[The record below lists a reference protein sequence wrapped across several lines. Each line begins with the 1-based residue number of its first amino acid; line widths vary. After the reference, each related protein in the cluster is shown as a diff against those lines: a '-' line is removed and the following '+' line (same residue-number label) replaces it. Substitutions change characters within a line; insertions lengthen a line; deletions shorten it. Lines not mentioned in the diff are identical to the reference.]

1 MLYNVR
7 KTKAKEVI
15 AITIEHLWETFL
27 HLDRFLNEIIAL
39 SPIWA
44 YLAIFIVIYSETA
57 FVITSFLPSDVV
69 LFTASSLMMVQKS
82 FNPFILIPLFFTAA
96 ILGDSTNF
104 SIGRLLRKHVQ
115 KTGKIFFIK
124 KENLD
129 KTNLIFAKSGGTS
142 VIIARFVPLLRS
154 LVPFVT
160 GVSKKDYSWFLLRNL
175 LGVGIWTVVYCGL
188 GIFFGNFKFVK
199 SHFGLVTIGIC
210 CLTLLT
216 ALISFTIKKLILE
229 RHGSNEK
236 STSK

>member
-1 MLYNVR
+1 MIKISV
-7 KTKAKEVI
+7 E
-15 AITIEHLWETFL
+15 TIWETFL

-44 YLAIFIVIYSETA
+44 YIAIFCVIYCETA
-57 FVITSFLPSDVV
+57 FIITSFLPSDVV
-69 LFTASSLMMVQKS
+69 LFTATSLMMVQKS
-82 FNPFILIPLFFTAA
+82 FNPLILIPIFFTAA

-129 KTNLIFAKSGGTS
+129 KTNIIFAKSGGTS
-142 VIIARFVPLLRS
+142 VIIARFVPLLRG

-160 GVSKKDYSWFLLRNL
+160 GVSQKDYRWFLSRNL
-175 LGVGIWTVVYCGL
+175 LGVGIWTVLYSGL

-199 SHFGLVTIGIC
+199 NHFGLVTIGIC
-210 CLTLLT
+210 CITLLT
-216 ALISFTIKKLILE
+216 ALISFMIKKFILE
-229 RHGSNEK
+229 RHSSNDK
-236 STSK
+236 